1 MMGSGFDINLDEV
14 TLAGA
19 KRGDMRACEKIYRKF
34 HKQAF
39 NVAVR
44 ICNNRELAQDVTQEA
59 FITAFKRMH
68 QYRGDSPF
76 WGWLRRVVV
85 NHAISALRK
94 LPRLD
99 PVEFE
104 DYMSPRNGDQEGME
118 NCMDL
123 EQALVQLSNEDRM
136 VVWLHDVEGYKHREI
151 ARLVGKTESYSKTRL
166 NRARAKLRILIS
178 DSDQVIVQNTAFNAT
193 A

>member
-1 MMGSGFDINLDEV
+1 MMGSGFDIDLDEL

-34 HKQAF
+34 HQQAF
-39 NVAVR
+39 TVAVR
-44 ICNNRELAQDVTQEA
+44 VCKNRELAQDVTQEA
-59 FITAFKRMH
+59 FITAFKRIR

-94 LPRLD
+94 LPRHD
-99 PVEFE
+99 AVELE
-104 DYMSPRNGDQEGME
+104 DYMSPSNGDQASLER
-118 NCMDL
+118 CMDL
-123 EQALVQLSNEDRM
+123 DQALGQLSDEDRM
-136 VVWLHDVEGYKHREI
+136 VVWLHDVEGYKHQEI
-151 ARLVGKTESYSKTRL
+151 ARLAGKTESYSKTRL
-166 NRARAKLRILIS
+166 NRARAKLRVLIS
-178 DSDQVIVQNTAFNAT
+178 DSDKQVSPGTTANAT

>member
-1 MMGSGFDINLDEV
+1 MMGSGFDIDLDEL

-34 HKQAF
+34 HTQAYS
-39 NVAVR
+39 VAMR

-68 QYRGDSPF
+68 QFRGDSPF

-94 LPRLD
+94 LPRHD
-99 PVEFE
+99 AVELE
-104 DYMSPRNGDQEGME
+104 DYMTPSNGDQNRLGH
-118 NCMDL
+118 CMDL
-123 EQALVQLSNEDRM
+123 EQALAQLSDEDRM

-151 ARLVGKTESYSKTRL
+151 AKLAGKTESYSKTRL
-166 NRARAKLRILIS
+166 NRARARLRTLIS
-178 DSDQVIVQNTAFNAT
+178 DTDIQNTPNTTANAI

>member
-1 MMGSGFDINLDEV
+1 MMGSGFDIDLDEL

-19 KRGDMRACEKIYRKF
+19 KRGDIRACEKIYRKF

-39 NVAVR
+39 TVAVR

-59 FITAFKRMH
+59 FISAFKRMK
-68 QYRGDSPF
+68 QFRGDSPF

-94 LPRLD
+94 LPRHDAL
-99 PVEFE
+99 EFE
-104 DYMSPRNGDQEGME
+104 DYMSSRDGDQDGMGR
-118 NCMDL
+118 CMDL
-123 EQALVQLSNEDRM
+123 ERALVQLNNEDRM

-151 ARLVGKTESYSKTRL
+151 AKLVGKTESYSKTRL
-166 NRARAKLRILIS
+166 NRARAKLRTLIS
-178 DSDQVIVQNTAFNAT
+178 DADQAIPHSKTVNAI